1 MRRGLTPAESAWP
14 IEPGFED
21 LAVSWAKRMSERFLA
36 LVWEGY
42 DLLRTEMLDQIDWN
56 LAVEQLERSI
66 TMHLE
71 ACIHQVKNGGE
82 PFGVQHERPEEAT
95 RTSAQAK
102 PPANDIAFY
111 PYFSE
116 GNPRWNWPIEAKVLD
131 TDQATAE
138 YVKAVRGVFL
148 GCIYAPFTGEGAMVG
163 FLRTGNPQ
171 AVLIKVSQVLP
182 CVMSPHPSFSPP
194 RAHSVSDHQRT
205 IEDGKSFCP
214 SLRCHHLIMP
224 VK

>member
-1 MRRGLTPAESAWP
+1 M
-14 IEPGFED
+14 EPGFED
-21 LAVSWAKRMSERFLA
+21 LAICWAKRMSERFLA

-42 DLLRTEMLDQIDWN
+42 DLLCVEMLDHIDWE
-56 LAVEQLERSI
+56 LADEQLERSI

-71 ACIHQVKNGGE
+71 ACIHQVKSGGE

-111 PYFSE
+111 PFPSQ
-116 GNPRWNWPIEAKVLD
+116 GNPRWNWPIEAKILH
-131 TDQATAE
+131 TDQAIAE
-138 YVKAVRGVFL
+138 YVKAVQGEYI

-163 FLRTGNPQ
+163 FLLKGNPQ
-171 AVLIKVSQVLP
+171 AVLVKVSQVLR
-182 CVMSPHPSFSPP
+182 CAMTPHPRFSPP
-194 RAHSVSDHQRT
+194 RAHSVSDHRRT
-205 IEDGKSFCP
+205 IEGGKPYCP
-214 SLRCHHLIMP
+214 SLRCHHLIMS